1 MRPVARNADVLRA
14 RSERFKTTAE
24 QTRSTFT
31 DESRPRFDEQV
42 VERMRAEIRTLALR
56 VSDLDLKLESALRLL
71 DD

>member
-1 MRPVARNADVLRA
+1 MRPVAQNADVLRA
-14 RSERFKTTAE
+14 RAERFKSTAE
-24 QTRSTFT
+24 QTRATFT

-42 VERMRAEIRTLALR
+42 VERMRAEVRTLALR